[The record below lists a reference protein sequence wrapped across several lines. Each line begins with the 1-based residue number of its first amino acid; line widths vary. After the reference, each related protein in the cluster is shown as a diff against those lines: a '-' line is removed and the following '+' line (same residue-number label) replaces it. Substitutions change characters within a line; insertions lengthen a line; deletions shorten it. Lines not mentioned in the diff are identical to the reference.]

1 MNSVSASWV
10 SVSGLPIGSAAV
22 RSAAAIAALQH
33 VGELLALILIERVR
47 DLGERSKERCA
58 DRAELLVMACVEL
71 AHLGLVDGAATNR
84 VRDLCAR
91 LFGFT
96 FAVAHR
102 FLHFVVRRLDHLLL
116 ADGCVECLKEKA
128 QRDETK
134 RSAITR
140 CVGAIEVGAAIEVR
154 AAMPFASAIT
164 SPMST
169 MATPASALMIPMSA
183 MVTAPMAATH
193 ARAARTKDLH
203 ETYQTQSTNEKSEHV
218 ASRLQQR
225 AG

>member
-1 MNSVSASWV
+1 MEFSVAR
-10 SVSGLPIGSAAV
+10 LAIGATAV
-22 RSAAAIAALQH
+22 GAAAIAALQH

-47 DLGERSKERCA
+47 DLRERTKERCA

-71 AHLGLVDGAATNR
+71 AHLRLVDRAATNR
-84 VRDLCAR
+84 VRDLSAR

-102 FLHFVVRRLDHLLL
+102 FFHFVVRRLDHLLL
-116 ADGCVECLKEKA
+116 ADRGVECLKEKA
-128 QRDETK
+128 QRDQTK
-134 RSAITR
+134 RSGIAR
-140 CVGAIEVGAAIEVR
+140 CIGTTAIEVGPAV
-154 AAMPFASAIT
+154 ASAVT
-164 SPMST
+164 SPMSAVST
-169 MATPASALMIPMSA
+169 MTSPASALMIPMSS

-218 ASRLQQR
+218 ASRLQQH